1 MPRKKQQVKM
11 TNEVPYER
19 LRLLLIC
26 AYMMGQEDGL
36 NGKLYSHPES
46 IRKRENLIEF
56 LYNGELKT

>member
-46 IRKRENLIEF
+46 IRKRENL
-56 LYNGELKT
+56 K